1 LPLLERARV
10 EVYIPDLPAPHYHS
24 LLLAFEEE
32 FTYAF
37 GGCTIVGGLEGSYL
51 SIAGVKTPDRINLIY
66 TDLPLALST
75 NFDSA
80 ARYAEELKQVAAD
93 ALNEEAVLVTVTQ
106 IYHAR

>member
-10 EVYIPDLPAPHYHS
+10 EVYIPDLHAPHYHN

-37 GGCTIVGGLEGSYL
+37 GGCTIVGGLQGSYL
-51 SIAGVKTPDRINLIY
+51 STSGVKTPDRISLIY

-75 NFDSA
+75 NSDSA

-93 ALNEEAVLVTVTQ
+93 ALSEEALLVTVTQ